1 MTVDSESIIYLFS
14 NMYLHGYLCK
24 ALQLSIEVARIVLM
38 NWSKWDNL
46 TVDQS
51 FLSANFLNLKFI
63 CLHECD
69 ISSCELNRFFRVF
82 SLNESIKFNQEK
94 IEIFM
99 FDIYDKNLLHNL
111 LQAKP
116 YGFAKLS
123 I

>member
-1 MTVDSESIIYLFS
+1 MTVNSESFISLFS
-14 NMYLHGYLCK
+14 NMCLHGYLCK
-24 ALQLSIEVARIVLM
+24 ALHISIEVAKIVFM

-51 FLSANFLNLKFI
+51 FLSANFWNWKFI

-69 ISSCELNRFFRVF
+69 ISSCEHNRFLRAL
-82 SLNESIKFNQEK
+82 SLNESIKFNLER
-94 IEIFM
+94 IEICM
-99 FDIYDKNLLHNL
+99 FDIYDQNLLHNL
-111 LQAKP
+111 VKAKS